1 MSVDTIKAQIL
12 QIPKIDASEISN
24 LVGNVEFNWLFNPS
38 VVSFDEKDKF
48 FQFVHPFVHDGNVI
62 DDVGL
67 LKIKPIIKFAE
78 ESLNI
83 KFKMFRIKANLLTR
97 TYFEEIELKS
107 LLHRDIHFEYDNIK
121 NKKFVSMVYY
131 VIDSDGDTILL
142 DDDKRNIKASS
153 SPIAGNLFVFDSRK
167 WHRSTPPQ
175 ISQRR
180 VIINFILEV
189 VDT

>member
-1 MSVDTIKAQIL
+1 
-12 QIPKIDASEISN
+12 
-24 LVGNVEFNWLFNPS
+24 
-38 VVSFDEKDKF
+38 
-48 FQFVHPFVHDGNVI
+48 
-62 DDVGL
+62 
-67 LKIKPIIKFAE
+67 
-78 ESLNI
+78 
-83 KFKMFRIKANLLTR
+83 
-97 TYFEEIELKS
+97 
-107 LLHRDIHFEYDNIK
+107 
-121 NKKFVSMVYY
+121 MVYY

-175 ISQRR
+175 INQRR